1 LDNFID
7 LYLDDN
13 KVLKNLVNAKT
24 DAELLEAEAL
34 FVYSRTIELAEMN
47 TAFNINKFDL
57 LKELQNI
64 HRHLFQDIFDWAGKI
79 RVVDIK
85 KNIPDSDFFLPVSMI
100 EKASCFVTKELI
112 DEKLLRHLKMKDFVN
127 RLAYFYDQVNYI
139 HPFREGNG
147 RTQRILFDII
157 ARQAK
162 YKINWLKTTGQK
174 NDEAS
179 KVAAKSRNLSLLIEM
194 FSEIVTA
201 CKGRRVAPE
210 R

>member
-1 LDNFID
+1 MELDKFTD
-7 LYLDDN
+7 PYLDDN

-24 DAELLEAEAL
+24 DAELLKAEAL
-34 FVYSRTIELAEMN
+34 FIYSRTIEFAEMN
-47 TAFNINKFDL
+47 TTFNITKFDL

-85 KNIPDSDFFLPVSMI
+85 KNTPGSDFFLPVSMI
-100 EKASCFVTKELI
+100 EKASGFVTKEFI
-112 DEKLLRHLKMKDFVN
+112 DEKLLRHLKKDIFIDK
-127 RLAYFYDQVNYI
+127 LAYFYDQVNYI

-162 YKINWLKTTGQK
+162 YKINWLKVTGQK

-179 KVAAKSRNLSLLIEM
+179 RVAAKSRDLSLLTEM
-194 FSEIVTA
+194 FNEIVEIV
-201 CKGRRVAPE
+201 K
-210 R
+210 